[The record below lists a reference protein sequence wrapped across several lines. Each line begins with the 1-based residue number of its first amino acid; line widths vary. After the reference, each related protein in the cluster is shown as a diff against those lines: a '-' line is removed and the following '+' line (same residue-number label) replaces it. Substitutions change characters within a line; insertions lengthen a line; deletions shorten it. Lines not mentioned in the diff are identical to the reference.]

1 MPVDGVLSVREYIT
15 TPVDGTTSNQAGLV
29 AAINAA
35 VAAGA
40 RLFWPVGVYV
50 SDANIP
56 GFHSVQHV
64 GPGKLKRGDDVFFV
78 DPVEGQENVLYVRP
92 TGAAANADGISLSTA
107 ISINRVSSLLLN
119 YGPVLGGT
127 WRVKLAAGTYVDGTT
142 NRLTIG
148 PSLDT
153 DQAAGDAPKAKDT
166 LLNGN
171 YVIFEGPDVGYE
183 PASNPWPTPAALFD
197 GRGSSGIA
205 FNFRGGFRAIVRDIK
220 FQDYRGGGVAVT
232 SGALRCENVHTS
244 GCTYGIS
251 GLHSFLEV
259 KGGWLYG
266 SANKE
271 HTGIRSLFLTKHD
284 IGSQLAGAPGQ
295 GPRITNCNVGF
306 LAQEGSTGHSDFVTY
321 EDNVFAVNAT
331 VNARVNANGSSFKRN
346 QVAVSTRLGAVVFT
360 PGVEWSTGTVDANND
375 NMRCQT
381 GQILMPTGPEAY
393 AQTYEQVF
401 VDHNDSQVTGTT
413 TEAVMRTYPIAENRL
428 TCAPNNV
435 YKGKVLRI
443 RASGTITGTNGS
455 KAFRIRLGAAS
466 GLLVGGTIA
475 ATCHGSFILEASI
488 YLTAP
493 AAQKSWLRFSTA
505 YGEVTARASTATS
518 TIATAS
524 AEPMPLKLTCALANT
539 ADTVVVET
547 FEVELTG

>member
-1 MPVDGVLSVREYIT
+1 MPLDGVLSVREYIT
-15 TPVDGTTSNQAGLV
+15 GPVDGTTSNQTGLV

-35 VAAGA
+35 LAAGA

-56 GFHSVQHV
+56 GFHTVRHA
-64 GPGKLKRGDDVFFV
+64 GPGKLKRGDDIFFV
-78 DPVEGQENVLYVRP
+78 DPVEGQTNVVYVRP
-92 TGAAANADGISLSTA
+92 TGAAANADGISLSSA

-119 YGPVLGGT
+119 YGPMLGGT
-127 WRVKLAAGTYVDGTT
+127 WRVKLAAGTYVDGPT
-142 NRLTIG
+142 NRLIIG
-148 PSLDT
+148 PMLDT
-153 DQAAGDAPKAKDT
+153 DLAAGDAPKAKDT

-171 YVIFEGPDVGYE
+171 YVIFEGPDVGYD
-183 PASNPWPTPAALFD
+183 PASSPWPTPAALFD

-205 FNFRGGFRAIVRDIK
+205 FNFRGGFRAVVRDIK
-220 FQDYRGGGVAVT
+220 FQDYRGGGIAVT

-259 KGGWLYG
+259 KGGWLHG

-360 PGVEWSTGTVDANND
+360 PDVDWSTGTVDANND

-393 AQTYEQVF
+393 AQMYEQVF

-428 TCAPNNV
+428 TCAPNNI

-443 RASGTITGTNGS
+443 RASGTISGTNGAKS
-455 KAFRIRLGAAS
+455 FRLRLGAAS
-466 GLLVGGTIA
+466 GLLVGGAISA
-475 ATCHGSFILEASI
+475 GCHGSFILEASV

-505 YGEVTARASTATS
+505 YGDVTARASTATS

-524 AEPMPLKLTCALANT
+524 AEPMPLKLTCTLANT
-539 ADTVVVET
+539 VDTVVVET